1 MNPPPAVVVL
11 EAAGADAVT
20 QDATARVEGELRAAG
35 FRVAVLPLDA
45 SAVRESVETS
55 GADLSPVGAFAIT
68 AGAHP
73 ASAASAASQ
82 AVEIWVSDRIRHR
95 TSVEQAPSNEPDPAR
110 RSAVLSVQAVELLKA
125 SLAEFWIPE
134 RALPPSPPPNPPPP
148 PVLAPARATG
158 AAPAPAEKTAASAV
172 RRPFGAGPGL
182 AVGAALVDGFRS
194 PFAIWFP
201 EVSVAYGWDDGF
213 SVHVGWDGLGPAST
227 LTAAIGTARVEEHL
241 ITCGVTRAW
250 WTRAAVVP
258 FLSVAAG
265 AEHVHVTGSGT
276 PPNQGV
282 TSDVWSLFGSAGAG
296 LGVPIVSGLA
306 IVAEARAAWA
316 WPPTIVR
323 IGSSEVGDFGDPA
336 LMASASVLGAIP

>member
-11 EAAGADAVT
+11 EAPGADAVT

-45 SAVRESVETS
+45 GSVRESVETS

-68 AGAHP
+68 AGARGASP
-73 ASAASAASQ
+73 ASEG
-82 AVEIWVSDRIRHR
+82 VEIWVSDRIRRR
-95 TSVEQAPSNEPDPAR
+95 TSVEQAPSSELDPAR

-125 SLAEFWIPE
+125 SLAEFWIPD
-134 RALPPSPPPNPPPP
+134 RASPPSPPPSPPPP
-148 PVLAPARATG
+148 PAPGATR
-158 AAPAPAEKTAASAV
+158 PPAEKTATSDL
-172 RRPFGAGPGL
+172 RRPFGSGPSL
-182 AVGAALVDGFRS
+182 TMGAAMVDGFRT

-201 EVSVAYGWDDGF
+201 EVTVAYGWDDGLA
-213 SVHVGWDGLGPAST
+213 VHVAWDGLGPASN
-227 LTAAIGTARVEEHL
+227 LSGPVGTARVEEHL
-241 ITCGVTRAW
+241 ITCGMTRAW

-258 FLSVAAG
+258 FLSVATG
-265 AEHVHVTGSGT
+265 AEHVHVAGSGN

-282 TSDVWSLFGSAGAG
+282 TTDAWSLFGSAGAG

-323 IGSSEVGDFGDPA
+323 IGTSEVGDFGDPA

>member
-68 AGAHP
+68 ASAHP
-73 ASAASAASQ
+73 ASAANQ
-82 AVEIWVSDRIRHR
+82 EVEIWVSDRIRHR
-95 TSVEQAPSNEPDPAR
+95 TSVEQAPSSEPDPTR

-134 RALPPSPPPNPPPP
+134 RPPPPSPPPAA
-148 PVLAPARATG
+148 VLAPARPTG
-158 AAPAPAEKTAASAV
+158 AAPAPAEKNASDV
-172 RRPFGAGPGL
+172 RRPFGAGPSL
-182 AVGAALVDGFRS
+182 AVGAAVVDGFRS
-194 PFAIWFP
+194 PFAVWFP
-201 EVSVAYGWDDGF
+201 EVSVAYGWDGGF
-213 SVHVGWDGLGPAST
+213 SAHVAWDGLGPASS
-227 LTAAIGTARVEEHL
+227 LSGPVGTARIEEHL

-250 WTRAAVVP
+250 WTRAAAVP
-258 FLSVAAG
+258 FLSVATG
-265 AEHVHVTGSGT
+265 AEHVHVAGSGT
-276 PPNQGV
+276 LPNQGV

>member
-1 MNPPPAVVVL
+1 M
-11 EAAGADAVT
+11 
-20 QDATARVEGELRAAG
+20 
-35 FRVAVLPLDA
+35 
-45 SAVRESVETS
+45 
-55 GADLSPVGAFAIT
+55 
-68 AGAHP
+68 
-73 ASAASAASQ
+73 
-82 AVEIWVSDRIRHR
+82 
-95 TSVEQAPSNEPDPAR
+95 
-110 RSAVLSVQAVELLKA
+110 
-125 SLAEFWIPE
+125 
-134 RALPPSPPPNPPPP
+134 
-148 PVLAPARATG
+148 
-158 AAPAPAEKTAASAV
+158 
-172 RRPFGAGPGL
+172 
-182 AVGAALVDGFRS
+182 
-194 PFAIWFP
+194 
-201 EVSVAYGWDDGF
+201 AYGLDDGF
-213 SVHVGWDGLGPAST
+213 SVHVAWDGLGPASN
-227 LTAAIGTARVEEHL
+227 LSGPVGTARIEEHL

-258 FLSVAAG
+258 FLSVATG